1 MKTLRH
7 FPSAVP
13 AVAAVAS
20 LISCVFLSSGC
31 TSLQTVPSAGVNDLT
46 SIVRVGD
53 TVTCTLRSGPP
64 VTFNVTA
71 VEPTF
76 IAGAS
81 RKVYAG
87 DFSQLE
93 IRRFSAAK
101 AIILVA
107 VLVGGGA
114 ALAEGIRGAH
124 IALGPGSL

>member
-1 MKTLRH
+1 MKTPRSS
-7 FPSAVP
+7 PSTAR
-13 AVAAVAS
+13 AAAAVAS

-31 TSLQTVPSAGVNDLT
+31 TSLQTVPSAGVSDLT

-53 TVTCTLRSGPP
+53 TVACTLRSGPP

-76 IAGAS
+76 IADGPRKTYAS
-81 RKVYAG
+81 
-87 DFSQLE
+87 DLTQLE

-101 AIILVA
+101 TIILVA

-124 IALGPGSL
+124 IALGPGAF